1 MKKILLFC
9 AFSVVT
15 FSSLSASED
24 RCDITSYTLANP
36 ADISIINP
44 DLTDTVLSLADAIES
59 WVDVFQAWIDGSEN
73 VSIDDVKEAAMNIQ
87 NAAEVWVEAVYV
99 EPVWTDETKTD
110 GSYDGFAHLA
120 SWFLRIA
127 IADEWCC
134 FADKVMLEAESARLD
149 SVDIAE
155 WRIKSANLRAVV
167 EQFRKACAD
176 VKKLV
181 IQ

>member
-9 AFSVVT
+9 AFSMVT
-15 FSSLSASED
+15 FGSLIASED
-24 RCDITSYTLANP
+24 RCDITSYTLANS

-73 VSIDDVKEAAMNIQ
+73 VSIDDVKEAAMNIEV
-87 NAAEVWVEAVYV
+87 AAKFWAAAAYV
-99 EPVWTDETKTD
+99 EPVWNDETKAD
-110 GSYDGFAHLA
+110 DFYNWFAHSG

-127 IADEWCC
+127 LADQWCC
-134 FADKVMLEAESARLD
+134 FADEVMLEAESARID
-149 SVDIAE
+149 SVDIVE